1 MNAKHLDLERNRSP
15 FPTDYALA
23 TDDERDT
30 ISVSSNDRPTLPCP
44 SSDTLPAPKRRT
56 ISEKRRLAN
65 HIKKLRRQVKQAR
78 QLVKMQKQAIQLAFE
93 LDDLFFLLRLDLP
106 V

>member
-30 ISVSSNDRPTLPCP
+30 IPVSSNDRPTLPCP
-44 SSDTLPAPKRRT
+44 SSDTLPAPKRT

-65 HIKKLRRQVKQAR
+65 HIKKLRRQVKEAR
-78 QLVKMQKQAIQLAFE
+78 QLVKMQKLAIKLAFD
-93 LDDLFFLLRLDLP
+93 LDDLLYLLGLDLP

>member
-1 MNAKHLDLERNRSP
+1 MFH
-15 FPTDYALA
+15 TDYELA
-23 TDDERDT
+23 DVRDT
-30 ISVSSNDRPTLPCP
+30 LPVSSNDRITLPCP
-44 SSDTLPAPKRRT
+44 ASDTLPAPKRT

-93 LDDLFFLLRLDLP
+93 LDDLFFLLGLDLP